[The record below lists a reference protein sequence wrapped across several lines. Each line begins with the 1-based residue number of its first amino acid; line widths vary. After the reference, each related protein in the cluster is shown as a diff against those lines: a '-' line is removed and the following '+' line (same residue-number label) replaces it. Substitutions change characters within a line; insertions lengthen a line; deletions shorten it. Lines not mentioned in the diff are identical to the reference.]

1 MPVPV
6 DWASISCCESPVQ
19 FDLMAP
25 SMSDSVLVWSD
36 LLHLVQE
43 LSL

>member
-19 FDLMAP
+19 LDLMAP
-25 SMSDSVLVWSD
+25 NMSDSVLVWSD

-43 LSL
+43 LSP